1 MSLRDKII
9 ETALFYDGACPT
21 HRKDEYVDLL
31 TRGGQESAQTAKD
44 MTRMSSCALAVRGF
58 WFATGIRH
66 KWLLERYHNGMAPR
80 DVIEI
85 AQSFDAVMDG
95 KKIGSMPPDWDGDN
109 PYVYPYCLQ
118 PGDSFYIL
126 FPHNGKGE
134 HFGTVVNVK
143 SFDPKTKLVI
153 DAIEGGQSNGGIM
166 KVERTFNK
174 RGAYWVD
181 AKSGRSLFSWFDADK
196 LVATG

>member
-1 MSLRDKII
+1 MSLREEII
-9 ETALFYDGACPT
+9 KTALLYEGACPS

-31 TRGGQESAQTAKD
+31 TRGEQESAQTAED
-44 MTRMSSCALAVRGF
+44 MMHMSSCALAVRGF
-58 WFATGIRH
+58 WFKVGVRH

-85 AQSFDAVMDG
+85 AKSFGAVMDG
-95 KKIGSMPPDWDGDN
+95 KKIGLMPPGWDGDN
-109 PYVYPYCLQ
+109 PYVDPYCPQ
-118 PGDSFYIL
+118 AGDSFYIL

-134 HFGTVVNVK
+134 HFGTVTNIK
-143 SFDPKTKLVI
+143 SFDPKTKLVMESI
-153 DAIEGGQSNGGIM
+153 DGGQANGGIM
-166 KVERTFNK
+166 MVERTFTK

-181 AKSGRSLFSWFDADK
+181 NKSGRSLFNWFDADK